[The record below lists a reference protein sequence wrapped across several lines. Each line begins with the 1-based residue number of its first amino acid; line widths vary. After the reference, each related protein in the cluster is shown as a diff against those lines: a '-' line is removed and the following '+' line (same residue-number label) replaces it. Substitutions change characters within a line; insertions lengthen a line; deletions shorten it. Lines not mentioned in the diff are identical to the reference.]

1 MSEER
6 ACGLRDVI
14 VLRADAREPYSRDVS
29 MLNEARRGEHVEYTV
44 IHSQSALPS
53 DALMPSCV
61 LWKRP
66 QEAACSSGSQASAL
80 RRITFDFSPIPFLG
94 ASVAWSLEDQA
105 NILSSSTPRSCLY
118 RERASAGSGVLID
131 QHSHHIR
138 LFPFLGVHVACGLLK
153 IKLT

>member
-1 MSEER
+1 M
-6 ACGLRDVI
+6 
-14 VLRADAREPYSRDVS
+14 
-29 MLNEARRGEHVEYTV
+29 T
-44 IHSQSALPS
+44 HSCRHA
-53 DALMPSCV
+53 
-61 LWKRP
+61 
-66 QEAACSSGSQASAL
+66 SSGSGL
-80 RRITFDFSPIPFLG
+80 RKRRAHPITGISTRITFDFSPIPFLD

-118 RERASAGSGVLID
+118 RERASAGSDVLID

>member
-1 MSEER
+1 M
-6 ACGLRDVI
+6 
-14 VLRADAREPYSRDVS
+14 
-29 MLNEARRGEHVEYTV
+29 
-44 IHSQSALPS
+44 
-53 DALMPSCV
+53 
-61 LWKRP
+61 RP
-66 QEAACSSGSQASAL
+66 LEAASGSGVLIRITGISTRAS
-80 RRITFDFSPIPFLG
+80 RITFDFSPIPFLG